1 MQNIYY
7 TKEELI
13 KAGTIASRPYSVMAA
28 AFTALAN
35 DNLDSVH
42 IPHSDVYFV
51 REAMHKRSG
60 LFFPLGDVERAMKAE
75 GWKDRGKVLKKAL

>member
-51 REAMHKRSG
+51 REAMHKRCG
-60 LFFPLGDVERAMKAE
+60 LFFPLDKVGRAMKAE
-75 GWKDRGKVLKKAL
+75 GWRDSGKVLKKAL

>member
-13 KAGTIASRPYSVMAA
+13 KAGTIFSRPYSVMAA

-51 REAMHKRSG
+51 REAMHKRCG
-60 LFFPLGDVERAMKAE
+60 LFFPLDKVERAMKAE
-75 GWKDRGKVLKKAL
+75 GWRDRGKVLKKAL

>member
-1 MQNIYY
+1 MQYQ
-7 TKEELI
+7 TKQQLI
-13 KAGTIASRPYSVMAA
+13 DNGTIASRPYSVMAA

-35 DNLDSVH
+35 DNIDSVH

-51 REAMHKRSG
+51 REAMHKRCG

-75 GWKDRGKVLKKAL
+75 GWRDRGRLFKKAL

>member
-13 KAGTIASRPYSVMAA
+13 KNGTIASRPYSVMAA

-75 GWKDRGKVLKKAL
+75 GWRDRGKVLKKAL